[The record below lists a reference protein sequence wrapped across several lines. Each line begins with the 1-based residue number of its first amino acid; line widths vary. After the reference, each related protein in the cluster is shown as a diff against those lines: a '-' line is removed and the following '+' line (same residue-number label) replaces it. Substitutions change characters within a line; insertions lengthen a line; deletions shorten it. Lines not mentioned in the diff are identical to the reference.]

1 MKRGNEVGARALAA
15 ALVLVILSTA
25 AYAQPRDARM
35 HVPSVI
41 GMKSSEAV
49 ARLSRFTVRERSV
62 PSFRPAGEVIDQN
75 PRAPAQL
82 AAGRIIVIDVS
93 DGSRVLVPSLSG
105 RTEADARA
113 RLATNGLEAEVVPQE
128 SEKAPGLVVATEP
141 REGGPVDRRSRVRLF
156 VSTGLALP
164 KAVGETLGEAHRR
177 LTGYQVEAAEV
188 ASAELKGIV
197 VEQEPA
203 AAARVAAGTRVRLS
217 VSDGSLV
224 VVPDLQSTTLAQARA
239 TLQDTSL
246 VFALGSGPNVANAI
260 VKAQRPAARTVV
272 ERGSKV
278 EIEVRPPMSWIIG
291 VLGLVAVGVGY
302 FVWLWRRV
310 PSPGPDA

>member
-1 MKRGNEVGARALAA
+1 
-15 ALVLVILSTA
+15 
-25 AYAQPRDARM
+25 
-35 HVPSVI
+35 
-41 GMKSSEAV
+41 
-49 ARLSRFTVRERSV
+49 
-62 PSFRPAGEVIDQN
+62 
-75 PRAPAQL
+75 
-82 AAGRIIVIDVS
+82 
-93 DGSRVLVPSLSG
+93 VLVPSLSG

-113 RLATNGLEAEVVPQE
+113 RLATNGLEAEIVPQE

-141 REGGPVDRRSRVRLF
+141 QEGGPVDRRSRVRLF
-156 VSTGLALP
+156 VSTGLELP
-164 KAVGETLGEAHRR
+164 KAVGETLGEARRR
-177 LTGYQVEAAEV
+177 LTGYEVEAAEV

-197 VEQEPA
+197 VEQAPA
-203 AAARVAAGTRVRLS
+203 AAARVAAGTRVRLT

-224 VVPDLQSTTLAQARA
+224 VVPDLQSTTLAQARP

-246 VFALGSGPNVANAI
+246 VFALSSGPNVANAV

-310 PSPGPDA
+310 PSQDPGA